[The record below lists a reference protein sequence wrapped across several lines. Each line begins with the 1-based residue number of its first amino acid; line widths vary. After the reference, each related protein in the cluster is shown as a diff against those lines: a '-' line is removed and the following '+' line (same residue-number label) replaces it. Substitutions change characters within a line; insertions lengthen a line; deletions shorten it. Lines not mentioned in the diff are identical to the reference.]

1 LAFDDSDGRKKS
13 QKIWEKKSEKF
24 FSLELNH
31 VSKRFSRIEILVAT
45 LKEAGLKKR
54 ETFFRLHG

>member
-1 LAFDDSDGRKKS
+1 MILTAEKNRKKFGR
-13 QKIWEKKSEKF
+13 KKSEKF

-45 LKEAGLKKR
+45 LKEAGLKRR